1 MRPLLCREYALKYAD
16 DEKLFFD
23 DYAKAH
29 LKLSELG
36 VKWET
41 EPFTLD

>member
-1 MRPLLCREYALKYAD
+1 MKYAD
-16 DEKLFFD
+16 DEKAFFE
-23 DYAKAH
+23 DYSKAH